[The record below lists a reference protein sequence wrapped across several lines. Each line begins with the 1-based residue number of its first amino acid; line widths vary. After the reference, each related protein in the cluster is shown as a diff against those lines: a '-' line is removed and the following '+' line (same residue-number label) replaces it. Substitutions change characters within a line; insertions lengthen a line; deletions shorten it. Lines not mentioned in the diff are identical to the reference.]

1 MSNYVIYRK
10 KDMRMKIAAMA
21 AAGLAAVG
29 AFAQGRESFVH
40 QQAYAEMQRVSSQI
54 DVLQSNFDELQ
65 RRVARLEGRNESA
78 GLRAE
83 VEALRNAVAE
93 LRKQLAAQ
101 RGEIVKDLSAK
112 IVKIQKD
119 SAPPPPP
126 PPQKVVIGPHQEYVV
141 QSGDTLSL
149 ISQAFNC
156 PVRKIKEMNGL
167 KNDNLRVGQKLM
179 LPK

>member
-1 MSNYVIYRK
+1 
-10 KDMRMKIAAMA
+10 MKVRFAALVA
-21 AAGLAAVG
+21 ASVACTGVH
-29 AFAQGRESFVH
+29 AQGRDAFLN

-54 DVLQSNFDELQ
+54 DVLQNNFDELQ
-65 RRVARLEGRNESA
+65 RRVSRLEGRNESA
-78 GLRAE
+78 ALKAE
-83 VEALRNAVAE
+83 VESLKATVAE
-93 LRKQLAAQ
+93 LRRQLSSQ

-112 IVKIQKD
+112 IVKIQKE

-167 KNDNLRVGQKLM
+167 KNDNLRIGQKLM